1 MFSRFQKKFSHAC
14 ELKITS
20 NICFSSTLTEYVN
33 LLASYNQ
40 MHNEAMVICILNVVA
55 VMCDNSKI
63 YRANKFELP
72 MNIYNLVVA
81 RSSYGKSPIVDL
93 VRKAIDVVLIHRPS
107 KFKSTSKDEH
117 ESDQVVYFD
126 ENTAAGLLSSL
137 RGCTCFLITDKAHVV
152 LKKMGYTLPPPGNR
166 EWSTNDCRSQLLT
179 LYDRPN
185 NFTRRLKHES
195 IQVFDAK
202 LNILVSV

>member
-1 MFSRFQKKFSHAC
+1 
-14 ELKITS
+14 
-20 NICFSSTLTEYVN
+20 
-33 LLASYNQ
+33 

-137 RGCTCFLITDKAHVV
+137 RGCTCFLITDKA
-152 LKKMGYTLPPPGNR
+152 
-166 EWSTNDCRSQLLT
+166 
-179 LYDRPN
+179 
-185 NFTRRLKHES
+185 
-195 IQVFDAK
+195 
-202 LNILVSV
+202 